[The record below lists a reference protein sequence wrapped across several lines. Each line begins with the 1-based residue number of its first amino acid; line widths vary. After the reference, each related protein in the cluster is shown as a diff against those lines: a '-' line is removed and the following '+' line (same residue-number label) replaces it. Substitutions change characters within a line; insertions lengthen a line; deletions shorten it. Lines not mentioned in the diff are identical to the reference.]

1 MNPGLSRIPVPSND
15 KLLAW
20 FFVSVWGSG
29 FIATKSGLQY
39 AAPFTFL
46 TLRFCLAIVCLLPV
60 LLWLRPIWPNTK
72 RAWGHVIVAGL
83 LMHAIHLSGSHY
95 GQYEGLA
102 AGVVAIILAAQP
114 LLTAMIAA
122 LVLKEAASG
131 RQWLG
136 IGIGLIGVL
145 LVVWHKLDIHA
156 MNGKSLMA
164 VLVALIALTVGTLYQ
179 RRFLPD
185 TDLWSAAFIQF
196 VASLLLLAP
205 LAIIVESAKVEWAWQ
220 LFAAMLFLVVLASI
234 LGVSALHILMRHGQ
248 ATRVSSILYL
258 PPIVAVA
265 AEWLVYRIIPTPLTF
280 VGMVIV
286 CAGVWLA
293 QATDN

>member
-1 MNPGLSRIPVPSND
+1 LNPGLSRIPVPSND

-95 GQYEGLA
+95 CQYEGLA

>member
-1 MNPGLSRIPVPSND
+1 MNPGSLRIPVPSSD
-15 KLLAW
+15 ALLAW
-20 FFVSVWGSG
+20 FFVSVWGVG
-29 FIATKSGLQY
+29 FIATKTGLQY

-46 TLRFCLAIVCLLPV
+46 TLRFCLGIVCLLPV
-60 LLWLRPIWPNTK
+60 LLWLRPSWPRTK
-72 RAWGHVIVAGL
+72 KAWGHVIVAGL

-95 GQYEGLA
+95 GQYEGLS

-122 LVLKEAASG
+122 LVLNEAASR

-136 IGIGLIGVL
+136 ISIGLIGVL

-156 MNGKSLMA
+156 MNGKSLTA

-205 LAIIVESAKVEWAWQ
+205 LAIVVESAKVEWAWQ

-258 PPIVAVA
+258 PPIFAVA
-265 AEWLVYRIIPTPLTF
+265 AEWLVYCIIPTPLTF
-280 VGMVIV
+280 VGIVIV

-293 QATDN
+293 QTTDH

>member
-293 QATDN
+293 QATDH

>member
-1 MNPGLSRIPVPSND
+1 LNPGLSRIPVPSND

-164 VLVALIALTVGTLYQ
+164 VFVALIALTVGTLYQ

>member
-1 MNPGLSRIPVPSND
+1 LNPGSLRIPVPSSD
-15 KLLAW
+15 ALLAW
-20 FFVSVWGSG
+20 FFVSVWGVG
-29 FIATKSGLQY
+29 FIATKTGLQY

-46 TLRFCLAIVCLLPV
+46 TLRFCLGIVCLLPV
-60 LLWLRPIWPNTK
+60 LLWLRPSWPRTK
-72 RAWGHVIVAGL
+72 KAWGHVIVAGL

-95 GQYEGLA
+95 GQYEGLS

-122 LVLKEAASG
+122 LVLNEAASR

-136 IGIGLIGVL
+136 ISIGLIGVL

-156 MNGKSLMA
+156 MNGKSLTA

-205 LAIIVESAKVEWAWQ
+205 LAIVVESAKVEWAWQ

-258 PPIVAVA
+258 PPIFAVA
-265 AEWLVYRIIPTPLTF
+265 AEWLVYRIIPTPLTL
-280 VGMVIV
+280 VGIVIV

-293 QATDN
+293 QTTDH

>member
-122 LVLKEAASG
+122 LMLKEAASG

-293 QATDN
+293 QATDH

>member
-1 MNPGLSRIPVPSND
+1 LNPGLSRIPVPSND

>member
-145 LVVWHKLDIHA
+145 LVVWHKLDILA

-293 QATDN
+293 QATDH

>member
-114 LLTAMIAA
+114 L
-122 LVLKEAASG
+122 
-131 RQWLG
+131 
-136 IGIGLIGVL
+136 
-145 LVVWHKLDIHA
+145 
-156 MNGKSLMA
+156 
-164 VLVALIALTVGTLYQ
+164 
-179 RRFLPD
+179 
-185 TDLWSAAFIQF
+185 
-196 VASLLLLAP
+196 
-205 LAIIVESAKVEWAWQ
+205 
-220 LFAAMLFLVVLASI
+220 
-234 LGVSALHILMRHGQ
+234 
-248 ATRVSSILYL
+248 
-258 PPIVAVA
+258 
-265 AEWLVYRIIPTPLTF
+265 
-280 VGMVIV
+280 
-286 CAGVWLA
+286 
-293 QATDN
+293 